1 MKEEEKTIKD
11 LVNKL
16 KYEIKWVHVFM
27 LAFDGNNPR
36 LTNSLKDM
44 IRTFEEM
51 FGDYFWRN
59 VVFIVTKWG
68 YSDDAIRK
76 RKENGDS
83 EESWQTIWNK
93 KFREEKFNVSV
104 RDSALKAYFI
114 DTHYNGNKSQEVS
127 NFTKYTSELYD
138 YATKVKPFECKD
150 IKIALTQLQEKEKE
164 LADLRNQIKKYKES
178 NEGQSQKSKS
188 NAQIGKL
195 GTALLVIGGIIG
207 IGAFCLCC
215 VYRGF
220 LERSRDITIP
230 KDDNV
235 DNKEETVNVE
245 QDGGNEE
252 QA

>member
-11 LVNKL
+11 LVDTL
-16 KYEIKWVHVFM
+16 KYDIKWVHVFM

-51 FGDYFWRN
+51 FSDHFWRN
-59 VVFIVTKWG
+59 VVLVVTKWG

-76 RKENGDS
+76 RNENGDS
-83 EESWQTIWNK
+83 EESWQTIWNNK
-93 KFREEKFNVSV
+93 LREEKFNLSV

-114 DTHYNGNKSQEVS
+114 DTHHNKDKPQEVS
-127 NFTKYTSELYD
+127 KFTKYTSELYD

-150 IKIALTQLQEKEKE
+150 IKIALTQLQELEKEKE
-164 LADLRNQIKKYKES
+164 DLQKKLKKYEES
-178 NEGQSQKSKS
+178 NEGQSQNSKA
-188 NAQIGKL
+188 NAQIGEL

-207 IGAFCLCC
+207 IMAFGLCC

-220 LERSRDITIP
+220 LERSRDVTIP
-230 KDDNV
+230 NDDNV